1 MIICKSQI
9 KIFKKGEEPSFNCE
23 LLVNRNIKL
32 NSQQVIL
39 IAQNK
44 DGSYQNH
51 NIEELRD
58 THFYSYLKNLILKH
72 EEYQVLPGTE
82 YLLSLFE
89 SNNAQNYIDINEC
102 SDPFSFEEEID
113 KKEKIYA
120 KVTTYEL
127 DFNMILK
134 NILMVEEEKDLYS
147 DTFSNRMDRYISE
160 KIIEK
165 KIMEKIDFLKSI
177 KVHRSYNGVEDIEVK
192 KINGHKVFNIILDS
206 LENNGIKIVNRGKLK
221 YAYVKGIYRYNKKG
235 KRTKNIEFFE
245 DEYGFSKLFIVD
257 RGKYTVG
264 EIINIFCMNS
274 FIYFDNLVIGV
285 STIDDVKLIYE
296 F

>member
-23 LLVNRNIKL
+23 LLINRNSKL

-39 IAQNK
+39 IVQNK
-44 DGSYQNH
+44 DGSYQRH

-72 EEYQVLPGTE
+72 EEYKVNPETE
-82 YLLSLFE
+82 YVLSIFE
-89 SNNAQNYIDINEC
+89 SNNAQNYLDINEF
-102 SDPFSFEEEID
+102 SDTFSFEEEID

-127 DFNMILK
+127 DFNIILK
-134 NILMVEEEKDLYS
+134 RILMLERVTDLS
-147 DTFSNRMDRYISE
+147 ADSFCKGIDKYIS
-160 KIIEK
+160 K

-177 KVHRSYNGVEDIEVK
+177 NVHRLYAGIEAIEVK
-192 KINGHKVFNIILDS
+192 KINGHKVFKIILDS

-221 YAYVKGIYRYNKKG
+221 YAYVKGIDRYNKKG
-235 KRTKNIEFFE
+235 RRTKNIEFFE
-245 DEYGFSKLFIVD
+245 DEYGFSNLFIVD

-285 STIDDVKLIYE
+285 SIIDDVKLIYE